1 VVGDVSVTTPAV
13 VEAEVVPAAVLIALD
28 CSTDVLVT
36 VVENDEAGGNRVT
49 GTSTVVD
56 DVSMRVVVD
65 RPSGV

>member
-13 VEAEVVPAAVLIALD
+13 VEAEVVPTAVLVALD

-36 VVENDEAGGNRVT
+36 VVEVDEAGGNRVT
-49 GTSTVVD
+49 GTSAVVD